1 MELEKEHRIM
11 AIAPDS
17 RAGEIFFA
25 ITKLLIF
32 LVLFTRASKAPA
44 GDTCIETWIH
54 HTPQAPEGRHVHRNS
69 NGRKWL
75 SPLLFKQALSSYH
88 FLKPQRH
95 EDTEFFLFS
104 VLLLCLRGKNELTL

>member
-25 ITKLLIF
+25 ITKLLVF

-44 GDTCIETWIH
+44 GR
-54 HTPQAPEGRHVHRNS
+54 QVYRNS

-75 SPLLFKQALSSYH
+75 SLLLFKQALSSYH

-95 EDTEFFLFS
+95 EDTEFFPFLCVAS
-104 VLLLCLRGKNELTL
+104 VPPWLK